1 MRIALFYAPPWKI
14 AAPGAAGYP
23 PGQGAPA
30 GIDPD
35 ALLSGDFLQ
44 APYGLLSLAA
54 QALRSGM
61 AVAVF
66 NLSNFPWPE
75 IETLVGRLE
84 ADLFGLSCLT
94 VNRRGTALLAGLIR
108 QAHPAAHIVVGGP
121 HVTALPLETLAH
133 VPAIDTVVIGEGEET
148 FLEMLDRLR
157 RQEPVAGLAGTAWR
171 GPGGPQRGAARAPM
185 ADIDR
190 LASPLSRFDL
200 RTLVTSRGCPMAC
213 TFCSSRLMWGRQVR
227 YHSVDYV
234 LDMLATA
241 VKGHGRR
248 TLAIKDDTFTAHRR
262 RALAICRQIRR
273 RRLDFIW
280 SCDTRADYLDAE
292 LLRAMRLAG
301 CTRISLGVESASETI
316 LKNIKKGITP
326 AQVLERTREAQDL
339 GLEVRYYMMVGNRG
353 ETAAT
358 FRQSLDF
365 IERARPDQFVFSQ
378 LHLYPGT
385 EEFDI
390 FRRCG
395 AVSADCFFKKDFLCL
410 TCFAGSPAH
419 ERAIRRQLASMAGV
433 QQGRR
438 RSVDDGLAVL
448 ARLPD
453 NPLAH
458 ADLCRAYLRQQAP
471 DEAAAHLRCAVN
483 SGYCLPGMVDNLSAC
498 IAAQR
503 GDTDTARDHLERALR
518 FFPHPVVVDN
528 HQRLDAW
535 LAAGGPSDGCRLELA
550 PGQAFEPSWSW
561 HQPEDPAPVE
571 SEPLYRPRPSRG
583 PGAGFSSGGI
593 S

>member
-1 MRIALFYAPPWKI
+1 MRIVLFYAPPWKI
-14 AAPGAAGYP
+14 AAPGAPGYP

-35 ALLSGDFLQ
+35 ALLAGDFLQ

-66 NLSNFPWPE
+66 NLSNFLWSE

-94 VNRRGTALLAGLIR
+94 VNRRGTAMLAGLIR
-108 QAHPAAHIVVGGP
+108 QVHPGTHIVVGGP

-133 VPAIDTVVIGEGEET
+133 VPAIDTVVIGEGEAT
-148 FLEMLDRLR
+148 FLEILERLG
-157 RQEPVAGLAGTAWR
+157 RQKSLAGLAGTAWR
-171 GPGGPQRGAARAPM
+171 GPTGPRRGASRAPI
-185 ADIDR
+185 ADMDR
-190 LASPLSRFDL
+190 LASPLAWFDL
-200 RTLVTSRGCPMAC
+200 HTLVTSRGCPMAC
-213 TFCSSRLMWGRQVR
+213 TFCGSRMMWGRQVR
-227 YHSVDYV
+227 YHSVGYV
-234 LDMLATA
+234 LDMLTTA
-241 VKGHGRR
+241 VRGHGRR
-248 TLAIKDDTFTAHRR
+248 TLAIKDDTFTAHRQ
-262 RALAICRQIRR
+262 RALAICRQIRQ
-273 RRLDFIW
+273 RRLEFIW
-280 SCDTRADYLDAE
+280 SCDTRADYLDAQM
-292 LLRAMRLAG
+292 LRAMRLAG

-316 LKNIKKGITP
+316 LKNIKKRITP

-365 IERARPDQFVFSQ
+365 IDRARPDQFVFSQ

-385 EEFDI
+385 EEFDT
-390 FRRCG
+390 FQRCG
-395 AVSADCFFKKDFLCL
+395 AVSSDCFFSQDFLCL
-410 TCFAGSPAH
+410 TCFAGSPTD
-419 ERAIRRQLASMAGV
+419 ERAIRQQLASMAGV
-433 QQGRR
+433 QQARR
-438 RSVDDGLAVL
+438 CSVDDGLAVL

-458 ADLCRAYLRQQAP
+458 ADLCRAYLRQQEP
-471 DEAAAHLRCAVN
+471 DAAAAHLRRAVDL
-483 SGYCLPGMVDNLSAC
+483 GYCLPGMVHNLSAC

-503 GDTDTARDHLERALR
+503 GDIDGARAHLERALR

-528 HQRLDAW
+528 HQRLEAW
-535 LAAGGPSDGCRLELA
+535 LSVGGPSAGRRLELA
-550 PGQAFEPSWSW
+550 PGQAFESSWSW
-561 HQPEDPAPVE
+561 QQPEDPAPVE
-571 SEPLYRPRPSRG
+571 SAPL
-583 PGAGFSSGGI
+583 
-593 S
+593 